1 MKKYIFIL
9 GLLLSYI
16 CRADIEIRTV
26 QIRTDNG
33 LANNTVRYFYQ
44 DSKGF
49 LWMSTIDG
57 LCRYDGNSFMTLRP
71 DPALKISLIDQRTS
85 IIKEDKNGF
94 IWIATSP
101 ELYSCYDMKHDRFVD
116 YTGNGEL
123 YRRYTNIMMA
133 NNGDVWLSHRNGNGA
148 RHVQFKDGRF
158 SSAGYSKEQNNLPDN
173 RVSFVYESP
182 ENTIWIGT
190 QKGLVTVSGNDSEII
205 EDQKDYRFVA
215 GDEKKKIFFITQ
227 GNEIIT
233 YDLLSKKR
241 ESTLF
246 LPYTGQ
252 CTPTGCIYHNNE
264 LIILTTEGVFTYDP
278 RYKKI
283 SGGNALLREEPKA
296 GITITDNRGNNW
308 IYNHSGKLWYINKEN
323 NVSRLFTLIPED
335 KIGYVDY
342 ERYSIVH
349 DSRNIIWI
357 STYGNGLFAYHIAS
371 EKMYHY
377 TSSVDGSSPIGA
389 DFLHNVFEDRSGAIW
404 VGTDHAGISVLTV
417 MNEDVRRIYPED
429 KQLMDRSNTIRMI
442 RKAENGNILVAT
454 RKGQV
459 YEYNG
464 QMTKVIQ
471 KHSYSSS
478 IYEIIKDAKGR
489 TWLGSRGSGLCIDN
503 EWYRQDPDNPN
514 SLANNNI
521 FHIYKDA
528 KGRMWIATFGGGLDL
543 AIEDGKGAFSFRH
556 FFNNNY
562 STRQMRFISEDKN
575 GMLWCGC
582 DDGLF
587 VFHPDSL
594 INSPADYFHYNYQNG
609 HLKNNEIRALLCDT
623 KGNMWIGTAGSG
635 LSVCKPANDYRS
647 LAFQHMTTDNG
658 LVNNTIQSLAED
670 RFNNI
675 WITTEYGISRLLT
688 RNNTFENYSFSI
700 YGLGNAYCE
709 NSACMNDY
717 GELIFGSNHG
727 LIVIDPSTLKK
738 VSFSSPVVFT
748 NLTINGIETNASDK
762 EAPMPQ
768 SLPYSDKL
776 TLNHTQN
783 TFSVDFST
791 FNFSESNMTKYSY
804 ILEHYDKTWSTAA
817 TENKASYKNIPPG
830 KYTLRVKASNS
841 TGVWDTREASMQI
854 TIKPPFW
861 KTRYAYLLYIIITTG
876 ILYLAFRIARNFAQL
891 NNKIKLEEQLTNYKL
906 VFFTNISHEF
916 RTPLTLIKG
925 GLEKMEQKADMLPK
939 ELLSPLRIMDKS
951 TQRLLR
957 LINQLLEFRKMQNN
971 KLALSLE
978 ETDVIAFLK
987 EIFYSFKDIAQSKN
1001 MDFRFISSSDHYKTH
1016 IDKEKVDK
1024 ITYNLLSNAFKYT
1037 PSGGKVTL
1045 TVTIDSAEKCLRMQ
1059 VSDNGVGIPK
1069 EKQEELF
1076 KRFMQSSFSS
1086 DSIGIGL
1093 HLTHELVNVHQ
1104 GTIFFNENDGG
1115 GSAFTI
1121 VLPLDKS
1128 KYKENDFL
1136 IPNNILMKEISN
1148 VVYPDASDAPPAKDA
1163 FVKPLNPY
1171 KVLIIEDD
1179 SDVRNF
1185 LKEELSLYFETDVA
1199 EDGKIGLEKT
1209 EAGEYDLIVCDV
1221 LMPNM
1226 NGFEVTKRLKSDF
1239 QTSHIPVILLTALST
1254 QENMIEGFE
1263 QGADAYISKPFRIKL
1278 LLARIFKLMEQ
1289 REILRKKYSSE
1300 PGIIQTSI
1308 CTNDKDKEFSEKL
1321 NLVLEKNMSNAE
1333 FSVDDFA
1340 GQMKVGRTIFYKK
1353 VKGVTGYS
1361 PNEYIR
1367 IIRMKKAAELLQTGN
1382 LTISEIS
1389 YKVGINDPFYFSK
1402 CFKTQ
1407 FGIAPSIYQKGG
1419 NTLDATYFDP
1429 ENQTEEK

>member
-1 MKKYIFIL
+1 
-9 GLLLSYI
+9 
-16 CRADIEIRTV
+16 
-26 QIRTDNG
+26 
-33 LANNTVRYFYQ
+33 LANNTVRSFYQ

-49 LWMSTIDG
+49 IWMCTIDG

-71 DPALKISLIDQRTS
+71 DPSRAVSLVDQRTN

-94 IWIATSP
+94 IWIGTTA
-101 ELYSCYDMKHDRFVD
+101 ELYSCYDMKRDRFVD

-123 YRRYTNIMMA
+123 HLRYTNLFITDG
-133 NNGDVWLSHRNGNGA
+133 GDGWLFHNNGNGA
-148 RHVQFKDGRF
+148 RHIQYENGAF
-158 SSAGYSKEQNNLPDN
+158 SSVIHTKERNNLPDN
-173 RVSFVYESP
+173 RVSFICESP
-182 ENTIWIGT
+182 KNTVWIGT
-190 QKGLVTVSGNDSEII
+190 QSGLAVVAENDTHII
-205 EDQKDYRFVA
+205 DNRKDYRFAA
-215 GDEKKKIFFITQ
+215 GDRKRKIFFITRQ
-227 GNEIIT
+227 NEVMT
-233 YDLLSKKR
+233 YDILSKKR
-241 ESTLF
+241 ENILS
-246 LPYTGQ
+246 LPVATEQ
-252 CTPTGCIYHNNE
+252 STPTGCIYHNE
-264 LIILTTEGVFTYDP
+264 RLIILTTEGVFTYDI
-278 RYKKI
+278 RDGKVTRGNDLLKEDLR
-283 SGGNALLREEPKA
+283 GG
-296 GITITDNRGNNW
+296 TVITDNRGNDW
-308 IYNHSGKLWYINKEN
+308 IYNHSGKLWYINKEKN
-323 NVSRLFTLIPED
+323 ISRLFTLIPED
-335 KIGYVDY
+335 KVGYVDY

-442 RKAENGNILVAT
+442 RKAGNGNILVAT

-471 KHSYSSS
+471 KQSYPSS
-478 IYEIIKDAKGR
+478 IYEIIRDARGK
-489 TWLGSRGSGLCIDN
+489 TWLGSRGSGLCIGDK
-503 EWYRQDPDNPN
+503 WYRNNPGDPH
-514 SLANNNI
+514 SLSNNNI

-543 AIEDGKGAFSFRH
+543 ATENETGDGYTFRH
-556 FFNNNY
+556 FFNSNY
-562 STRQMRFISEDKN
+562 STRQMRLIGEDKN

-594 INSPADYFHYNYQNG
+594 INNPTDYFHYNCLSG
-609 HLKNNEIRALLCDT
+609 HLKSNEIRALLCDT
-623 KGNMWIGTAGSG
+623 KGNMWVGTAGSG
-635 LSVCKPANDYRS
+635 LSVCKPENDYES
-647 LAFQHMTTDNG
+647 LVFQSMTTDNG
-658 LVNNTIQSLAED
+658 LVNNTVQSLVED

-675 WITTEYGISRLLT
+675 WITTEYGISRLIT
-688 RNNTFENYSFSI
+688 GNNAFENYSFSI

-709 NSACMNDY
+709 NSACMNDR

-738 VSFSSPVVFT
+738 VSSSSPVVFT
-748 NLTINGIETNASDK
+748 KLTINGIETNASDK

-768 SLPYSDKL
+768 SLSYSDKL
-776 TLNHTQN
+776 TLNHKQN
-783 TFSVDFST
+783 TFAIDFST

-804 ILEHYDKTWSTAA
+804 FLDNYDRTWSAAA
-817 TENKASYKNIPPG
+817 TENRASYKNIPPG
-830 KYTLRVKASNS
+830 RYTLRVKAGNS
-841 TGVWDTREASMQI
+841 AGVWDAREASMQI
-854 TIKPPFW
+854 VIHPPFW
-861 KTRYAYLLYIIITTG
+861 KTTYAYLLYAILIVA
-876 ILYLAFRIARNFAQL
+876 ILYLTFRIARNFARL

-925 GLEKMEQKADMLPK
+925 GLEKMEQKADLLPK
-939 ELLSPLRIMDKS
+939 ELHSPLRIMDKS
-951 TQRLLR
+951 VKRLLR
-957 LINQLLEFRKMQNN
+957 LINQLLEFRKMQND

-1001 MDFRFISSSDHYKTH
+1001 MDFRFISPSEHYKMYV
-1016 IDKEKVDK
+1016 DKEKTDK
-1024 ITYNLLSNAFKYT
+1024 MIYNLLSNAFKYT
-1037 PSGGKVTL
+1037 PSGGKITL
-1045 TVTIDSAEKCLRMQ
+1045 AVTIDPVGKHLRMQ

-1104 GTIFFNENDGG
+1104 GNIFFHENEGG
-1115 GSAFTI
+1115 GSVFTI
-1121 VLPLDKS
+1121 TLPLDRS
-1128 KYKENDFL
+1128 KYRDNDFL
-1136 IPNNILMKEISN
+1136 IPNNLLMRKVAN
-1148 VVYPDASDAPPAKDA
+1148 AVYKDA
-1163 FVKPLNPY
+1163 DETHLPEDEFTKPLNPY
-1171 KVLIIEDD
+1171 KILIIEDD
-1179 SDVRNF
+1179 SDVLLY
-1185 LKEELSLYFETDVA
+1185 LKEELSIYFETDTA
-1199 EDGKIGLEKT
+1199 EDGKAGLRKT
-1209 EAGEYDLIVCDV
+1209 ENDEYDLILCDV
-1221 LMPNM
+1221 LMPNL
-1226 NGFEVTKRLKSDF
+1226 NGFDVTRRLKSDF
-1239 QTSHIPVILLTALST
+1239 NTSHIPVILLTALST

-1263 QGADAYISKPFRIKL
+1263 NGADAYISKPFSIKL

-1289 REILRKKYSSE
+1289 REILRKKYASE
-1300 PGIIQTSI
+1300 PGVMHTSI
-1308 CTNDKDKEFSEKL
+1308 CTNDKDREFAEKL
-1321 NLVLEKNMSNAE
+1321 NHVLEKNMSNDR
-1333 FSVDDFA
+1333 FSIDDFA
-1340 GQMKVGRTIFYKK
+1340 REMKVGRTIFYKK

-1361 PNEYIR
+1361 PNEYVR
-1367 IIRMKKAAELLQTGN
+1367 IIRMKKAAELLQTEN
-1382 LTISEIS
+1382 LTVSEVS
-1389 YKVGINDPFYFSK
+1389 YKIGINDPFYFSK

-1407 FGIAPSIYQKGG
+1407 FGMAPSVYQKGTARH
-1419 NTLDATYFDP
+1419 NI
-1429 ENQTEEK
+1429 QTDN